1 MVALVYS
8 RGVHW
13 RRDSLLARISGHRR
27 SAADTSQV
35 TGVKSQEFL
44 SCPAATAMILPWLMI
59 SCSHE
64 CLWCRC
70 QSFLPSAA
78 SLRSEHRSPF
88 LDVLESRRDE
98 DPSVG
103 WGLRGLNGSGR
114 QVGGNVASLHTARV
128 EGKFIDNQLA
138 GADKQGGVAARRD
151 WNCNGD
157 RRAGRKQLLWSED
170 GAKCC
175 STARVINRSKPQWH
189 LGRTVWPTEA

>member
-1 MVALVYS
+1 
-8 RGVHW
+8 
-13 RRDSLLARISGHRR
+13 
-27 SAADTSQV
+27 
-35 TGVKSQEFL
+35 
-44 SCPAATAMILPWLMI
+44 
-59 SCSHE
+59 
-64 CLWCRC
+64 
-70 QSFLPSAA
+70 
-78 SLRSEHRSPF
+78 
-88 LDVLESRRDE
+88 
-98 DPSVG
+98 VG

-175 STARVINRSKPQWH
+175 STARGYQQV
-189 LGRTVWPTEA
+189 EASMAPRADSVAN

>member
-1 MVALVYS
+1 
-8 RGVHW
+8 
-13 RRDSLLARISGHRR
+13 
-27 SAADTSQV
+27 
-35 TGVKSQEFL
+35 L
-44 SCPAATAMILPWLMI
+44 SAATAMILPWLMI

-78 SLRSEHRSPF
+78 SLRSERRSPF

-170 GAKCC
+170 GAKGC
-175 STARVINRSKPQWH
+175 STARGYQQV
-189 LGRTVWPTEA
+189 EASMAPRPDSVAN